1 MSNPVLGL
9 LFLARAIA
17 RVSHSHASGTV
28 LVHQANLTWRLE
40 FHQGKLVCVTGSRY
54 RVNRWRRAL
63 IGQQIPV
70 ADLMTDQPL
79 ASYDPWEYALL
90 SRAVMEGRVDGARA
104 QQVLASLTLE
114 ALTQIAGDATVR
126 VTWEVRSSRLLD
138 CAVLESGLYLPGDR
152 LQSLL
157 KESRDLSHLLSRDFP
172 TGAWLD
178 RGLRLEPDR
187 DIPDNRQQTTLSLQ
201 PLFNGQRTF
210 WDLALKLNQSPTTTA
225 QMLGYFFRRE
235 MIALEVLPDREPQ
248 PVVAG
253 HWDRLDRSTGQAP
266 ARSNR
271 DPLVACIDDSA
282 VALQRLERIVT
293 QAGYRFYGLRDSM
306 RALAQLIELKPDLI
320 LLDLVM
326 PVVNGYEICAQIR
339 RVKALEHTPI
349 VILTGH
355 DGTID
360 RVRAK
365 LVRASDFLS
374 KISDSNRILETVERH
389 LHGAPSSDGHPHTIT
404 SGDSSGTPPA
414 RSPHGADTAAS
425 TPSLGMA

>member
-1 MSNPVLGL
+1 MSDSVVGL

-17 RVSHSHASGTV
+17 RVSHSEASGT
-28 LVHQANLTWRLE
+28 LLAHQAHITWRLE
-40 FHQGKLVCVTGSRY
+40 FYQGKLVCATGSSY
-54 RVNRWRRAL
+54 RVRRWQRAL
-63 IGQQIPV
+63 LSQQLKV
-70 ADLMTDQPL
+70 ADLMNDQPL
-79 ASYDPWEYALL
+79 ASYEPWEYALL
-90 SRAVMEGRVDGARA
+90 SRAVMEGQVDGARA
-104 QQVLASLTLE
+104 QDVLAGLTLE

-126 VTWEVRSSRLLD
+126 VTWEARSSRLLD
-138 CAVLESGLYLPGDR
+138 CAVSESGLALSGDR
-152 LQSLL
+152 LQGLL

-172 TGAWLD
+172 TCEWLD

-187 DIPDNRQQTTLSLQ
+187 NIPDQHQQTTLSLQ

-210 WDLALKLNQSPTTTA
+210 WDLARKLNQSPTTTA
-225 QMLGYFFRRE
+225 RMLGYFFRRE

-248 PVVAG
+248 PVVSGGLA
-253 HWDRLDRSTGQAP
+253 RSAGQAP
-266 ARSNR
+266 VRSKR
-271 DPLVACIDDSA
+271 DPLVACIDDST

-293 QAGYRFYGLRDSM
+293 RAGYRFYGLRDSM

-355 DGTID
+355 DGAID

-389 LHGAPSSDGHPHTIT
+389 LQGVPPTDGIVRSMDNGQPTEAPC
-404 SGDSSGTPPA
+404 
-414 RSPHGADTAAS
+414 
-425 TPSLGMA
+425 